1 MRASTALVA
10 ALAHFYRRPR
20 HFNRAPREAVQG
32 PQQQERNDGSLQQEN
47 HDDLQDVLDL
57 PLDRAFQIFETLL
70 QVAGLR
76 QPAFHRIYDAL
87 AFGGGGPG
95 GILLRWL
102 ARRRVDRSLAGFMV
116 GDQEF

>member
-32 PQQQERNDGSLQQEN
+32 PQQQERNNGSLQQEN
-47 HDDLQDVLDL
+47 HDDLEDVLDL
-57 PLDRAFQIFETLL
+57 PFDRAFQIFETLL

-76 QPAFHRIYDAL
+76 QPAFYRIHYAL
-87 AFGGGGPG
+87 ALGGGGHRR
-95 GILLRWL
+95 ILLRRP
-102 ARRRVDRSLAGFMV
+102 ARRWVA
-116 GDQEF
+116 DQLSA